1 MSPKAKRG
9 GLPELP
15 FDVGPKVYEVGELTE
30 EIRSLLRGRY
40 TAILVE
46 GEIAGIR
53 KSGAGHVYFAIKD
66 SDAKLSCAMFRQ
78 KAMRVQ
84 RFPDEGERVR
94 LRGTIDVYPPRGD
107 YQLIVEHIEAVGE
120 GLLREQFEALK
131 RSLKA
136 EGLFD
141 TDRKQPLPPS
151 PKVVGVVTSAQ
162 TAALRDIV
170 RVIHDRMPSVKI
182 LVSPARVQ
190 GKGAARELSAALRRL
205 DNHRDVEVII
215 LTRGGG
221 SLEDLWEFNDE
232 LLARAIAACTTP
244 VISAVGHEV
253 DYSISDF
260 VADVR
265 AATPSHA
272 GELAVPDGRDVI
284 RRMERLGLRLH
295 TGMQQRI
302 EQRNRRLLTLGMVL
316 RRPPRKLSQ
325 MSMTMDSL
333 QGRLSAA
340 MDTRLHGNVSRLH
353 QLQSRLQTRSPVLRV
368 QRSRS
373 LVDML
378 EQRLKS
384 SMQPRV
390 HRQQM
395 RLQRAEAALRG
406 LDPTRVLAR
415 GYGIVLD
422 DQGRAVTDATQVS
435 SGDGV
440 RMLLHKGSLHAVVDA
455 VSPDDAAEKT

>member
-1 MSPKAKRG
+1 MPRKAKSA

-15 FDVGPKVYEVGELTE
+15 FDVGPRVYGVGELTE
-30 EIRSLLRGRY
+30 EIRSLLRNGY

-46 GEIAGIR
+46 GEIAGI
-53 KSGAGHVYFAIKD
+53 KASGAGHVYFAVKD
-66 SDAKLSCAMFRQ
+66 EQAKLNCAMFRQ
-78 KAMRVQ
+78 KAIRVQ

-120 GLLREQFEALK
+120 GLLREKFEELK
-131 RSLKA
+131 RNLKA

-141 TDRKQPLPPS
+141 ADRKRPLPVS
-151 PKVVGVVTSAQ
+151 PRVVGVVTSAQ
-162 TAALRDIV
+162 TAALRDVV

-190 GKGAARELSAALRRL
+190 GEGAARELSAALRRL
-205 DNHRDVEVII
+205 DRHPGVEVII

-232 LLARAIAACTTP
+232 MLARAIAACETP

-253 DYSISDF
+253 DYTIADF

-272 GELAVPDGRDVI
+272 GELAVPDGRDLA
-284 RRMERLGLRLH
+284 RRMERLGLRL
-295 TGMQQRI
+295 TGAIDNLVDR
-302 EQRNRRLLTLGMVL
+302 RRRRLVSAAMVL

-325 MSMTMDSL
+325 MSFALDNL
-333 QGRLSAA
+333 ENRIAAA
-340 MDTRLHGNVSRLH
+340 MQKKLHVTHSRMH
-353 QLQSRLQTRSPVLRV
+353 ALQSRLQTHSPQLRIA
-368 QRSRS
+368 RSRS
-373 LVDML
+373 MLDML
-378 EQRLKS
+378 RQRLAGA
-384 SMQPRV
+384 MLPRL
-390 HRQQM
+390 HRQQI
-395 RLQRAEAALRG
+395 RLQRAEASLKG

-422 DQGRAVTDATQVS
+422 DQGRAVPSPDRISA
-435 SGDGV
+435 GDGV
-440 RMLLHKGSLHAVVDA
+440 RMLLHSGSLHAVVDEVTPGTS
-455 VSPDDAAEKT
+455 VSES